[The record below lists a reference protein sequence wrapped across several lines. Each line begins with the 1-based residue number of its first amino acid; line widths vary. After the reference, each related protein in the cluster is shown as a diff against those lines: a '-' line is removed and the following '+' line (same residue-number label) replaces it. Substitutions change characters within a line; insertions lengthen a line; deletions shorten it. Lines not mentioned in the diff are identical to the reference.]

1 MILFPYLALVCLAAA
16 LSAAL
21 NVLGRFT
28 ESALSPIWLNVAMIA
43 SLGFAA
49 KAVSENEVRAMYW
62 LCAGVLVGGGL
73 QMGVPALVL
82 MRAGWRP
89 RFDLE
94 LSPRVRTIAQ
104 LMVPGLL
111 GTAIYQI
118 NIYVSRLLAFSV
130 SDSSATLLFYANR
143 LMELP
148 IGVFAIAVATVVYPL
163 IARHAVEQ
171 NFTAMAAAYHK
182 GVRLI
187 LMINVPAAAGLALLS
202 EPIVRWLFQHGKFT
216 SPMTQTMAPLLM
228 LFAVGMPFFS
238 VASLTTRACYA
249 LKDMGAPVRMAA
261 VSFAVNLGLSLLLMG
276 PLAARGLVVASTL
289 AVVVQTVLL
298 QRALV
303 KRMPGMRFG
312 QLWLSLAKVGGAT
325 LAMGL
330 VVAGL
335 WFGLL
340 QSGRV
345 GRFADTLA
353 IFVLIPIGA
362 GVYGAMLWTLR
373 IEGREDLAAI
383 VAKLRSRFRFGG
395 AS

>member
-1 MILFPYLALVCLAAA
+1 
-16 LSAAL
+16 
-21 NVLGRFT
+21 
-28 ESALSPIWLNVAMIA
+28 
-43 SLGFAA
+43 
-49 KAVSENEVRAMYW
+49 MYW

-104 LMVPGLL
+104 LMVPSLL
-111 GTAIYQI
+111 GTAIYQV

-182 GVRLI
+182 GLRLI

-216 SPMTQTMAPLLM
+216 PLMTQTMAPLLM

-303 KRMPGMRFG
+303 KRLPAMRFG

-325 LAMGL
+325 LAMGS

-335 WFGLL
+335 WFGPL
-340 QSGRV
+340 QSGQV
-345 GRFADTLA
+345 GSFADTLA

-383 VAKLRSRFRFGG
+383 VVKLRSRFRFGG